1 MDKDINTNRK
11 LNEWIH
17 FQKQLLEEK
26 NFLTDVLSK
35 LDKQIHALQVEQ
47 LHLLSVINTKSNPS
61 DVCKDTDQALPLQA
75 TSSNQS
81 TKQKP
86 LDLSVPVLMN
96 FKEEESEEDDN
107 YDELDDELDDVLDDE
122 MDEQWM

>member
-35 LDKQIHALQVEQ
+35 LDKQIHALQVK
-47 LHLLSVINTKSNPS
+47 LYLKKKKYFIS
-61 DVCKDTDQALPLQA
+61 DYNKKMLKKV
-75 TSSNQS
+75 
-81 TKQKP
+81 
-86 LDLSVPVLMN
+86 
-96 FKEEESEEDDN
+96 
-107 YDELDDELDDVLDDE
+107 
-122 MDEQWM
+122 

>member
-35 LDKQIHALQVEQ
+35 LDKQIHALQVK
-47 LHLLSVINTKSNPS
+47 LYLKKKSILFQIIIRK
-61 DVCKDTDQALPLQA
+61 C
-75 TSSNQS
+75 
-81 TKQKP
+81 
-86 LDLSVPVLMN
+86 
-96 FKEEESEEDDN
+96 
-107 YDELDDELDDVLDDE
+107 
-122 MDEQWM
+122 

>member
-11 LNEWIH
+11 LNEWIN

-47 LHLLSVINTKSNPS
+47 LHLLSVINTKSNVS
-61 DVCKDTDQALPLQA
+61 DICKDTDQVLSLQP
-75 TSSNQS
+75 TNSDQP

-86 LDLSVPVLMN
+86 LDLSVPVLMD
-96 FKEEESEEDDN
+96 FKEEESEDDN